1 MQEKPF
7 DIIQHLF
14 VIKILNQLGI
24 EAMHINIMMSLQ
36 ITAYLV
42 WTG

>member
-7 DIIQHLF
+7 DIIQYLF

-36 ITAYLV
+36 IIAYFV